1 VNSTFPIGRRCF
13 LVTMVVGVLGAV
25 FCAARLD
32 AQGFRPGR
40 PTMPN
45 IPPPPN
51 LGGPGNPRMP
61 NGPQP
66 PMFER
71 VWTCSHCGAELGRG
85 VTKPQIEKCPK
96 CGTRFINGTNPFG
109 GDPQPPNNS
118 PAQPPTPN
126 QPPIAPPWNP
136 PAPEPPA
143 VSSSLVN
150 SSPPSTSS
158 SSGPAGALIW
168 VAIVIGILVVT
179 ALCLAGFVVLV
190 MWIVKSASRPVS
202 RRPMY

>member
-1 VNSTFPIGRRCF
+1 MKATNSTSRRFF
-13 LVTMVVGVLGAV
+13 LAAIVVVVLGGLLYS
-25 FCAARLD
+25 ARSD

-109 GDPQPPNNS
+109 ADPQPPNNN

-126 QPPIAPPWNP
+126 QPPMAPPWNP

-143 VSSSLVN
+143 VSSATVN
-150 SSPPSTSS
+150 APSPTASS
-158 SSGPAGALIW
+158 SSGPAAALIL
-168 VAIVIGILVVT
+168 VAIVIGILVVS
-179 ALCLAGFVVLV
+179 ALCLAGFVVLI
-190 MWIVKSASRPVS
+190 MWIVKSANRPAS
-202 RRPMY
+202 RRPLY